1 MLRLTDFYYFVR
13 VSVCLGGAV
22 SKQGQW
28 CTVCESGGNNTHH
41 SFRGSERGICKTA
54 VLGQDC
60 TGSAQKQEGQWSQ
73 SERMKEVTNDC
84 RGWDGKKEWIRQ
96 PQVWKRSRCLVQDN
110 GDIFFF
116 GFFFFSNNKNCFCIN
131 LGDYSLKAALPW
143 FKRHIVFHLLHTHI
157 HTLMLG
163 VKPINER
170 LCKDND
176 DNLMQGSQPR
186 LRNSTQLDSVPH
198 LSDNDSVV

>member
-1 MLRLTDFYYFVR
+1 MTAEDETARTSGSGSLRSGREADVW
-13 VSVCLGGAV
+13 
-22 SKQGQW
+22 SKI
-28 CTVCESGGNNTHH
+28 TET
-41 SFRGSERGICKTA
+41 
-54 VLGQDC
+54 
-60 TGSAQKQEGQWSQ
+60 
-73 SERMKEVTNDC
+73 
-84 RGWDGKKEWIRQ
+84 
-96 PQVWKRSRCLVQDN
+96 
-110 GDIFFF
+110 FFF
-116 GFFFFSNNKNCFCIN
+116 WFLFFLNNKNCFCIN
-131 LGDYSLKAALPW
+131 LRDYYLKAVLPW

-198 LSDNDSVV
+198 LSHNDSAVQYYYILIQTFFNYYIHNTHTHTHRKSQRN